1 VFPVLYSRPAPP
13 GRPPPDGERLGP
25 VVLFPNWSPRRRC
38 EHVVGPD
45 SRVPIGSQGMVWETA
60 PKPSQFPR
68 RIPEEQNK
76 FLPTLPSNEDNEKK
90 AKHNCL
96 HVGVGSGFLVVV
108 AKNDRHVGKKKSLQ
122 QPGFPR
128 GPRP

>member
-1 VFPVLYSRPAPP
+1 M
-13 GRPPPDGERLGP
+13 
-25 VVLFPNWSPRRRC
+25 FPNWSPERRC